1 MSTKVSQYMG
11 GLGID
16 TRDVLGAAANGTI
29 TIGDGSSTGSLFVG
43 NGVTINTGGATINNG
58 GLTANGQTVFGN
70 TESGANRVRIVTYAP
85 NNGVFNQIGDGT
97 FNTGGSY
104 HFARYLSAD
113 NIAVTMNT
121 ITYSMD
127 ITGNLEVGTNAT
139 NTVVVTGNVDISDN
153 VFVGTRISVGGNTN
167 PAATDVIIAEGN
179 VRITSGSLIFADGTT
194 QSSGSGVATFP
205 TGDYGLLD
213 AANSSTDAF
222 GQVTAGLTT
231 FDMLSSPT
239 GSVGTEDLGAL
250 T

>member
-11 GLGID
+11 GLGVD
-16 TRDVLGAAANGTI
+16 TRDILGVAANGTV
-29 TIGDGSSTGSLFVG
+29 TIGDGFSTGNLYVG
-43 NGVTINTGGATINNG
+43 SDTVLEG
-58 GLTANGQTVFGN
+58 GLSSNGQTVFGN

-85 NNGVFNQIGDGT
+85 TNAVFNQIGDGT

-127 ITGNLEVGTNAT
+127 ITGNLAVGTNAT
-139 NTVVVTGNVDISDN
+139 NTFVVTGNVDISDN

-179 VRITSGSLIFADGTT
+179 VRITSGSIIFPDGST
-194 QSSGSGVATFP
+194 QSSGSGIATFP

-213 AANSSTDAF
+213 SANSATDSF

-239 GSVGTEDLGAL
+239 GSIDGQDLGAL

>member
-16 TRDVLGAAANGTI
+16 TRDVLGAAANGTV
-29 TIGDGSSTGSLFVG
+29 TIGNSETTGKLFVG
-43 NGVTINTGGATINNG
+43 NGVTINNG
-58 GLTANGQTVFGN
+58 GFSSNGQSVFGN
-70 TESGANRVRIVTYAP
+70 TASGANRVRIITYPP
-85 NNGVFNQIGDGT
+85 NNSVFNQIGDGT

-121 ITYSMD
+121 LTYSM
-127 ITGNLEVGTNAT
+127 E
-139 NTVVVTGNVDISDN
+139 VTGNVEIGTNASNTLIVTGNADISDN
-153 VFVGTRISVGGNTN
+153 LFVAKTVAMGGNTN
-167 PAATDVIIAEGN
+167 PAATDVAVVAGN
-179 VRITSGSLIFADGTT
+179 LRITSGSIIFPDGST
-194 QSSGSGVATFP
+194 QSSGSGVAEFP

-213 AANSSTDAF
+213 AANAATDAF

-231 FDMLSSPT
+231 FDMLISPT

>member
-1 MSTKVSQYMG
+1 MG

-16 TRDVLGAAANGTI
+16 TRDVLGVAANATV
-29 TIGDGSSTGSLFVG
+29 TIGNGSTTGTLFAG
-43 NGVTINTGGATINNG
+43 NGVTINNG
-58 GLTANGQTVFGN
+58 GLTSNGQTVFGN

-167 PAATDVIIAEGN
+167 PAATDVIIANGN
-179 VRITSGSLIFADGTT
+179 VRLNAGSIIFPDGST
-194 QSSGSGVATFP
+194 QSSGSGIATFP

-213 AANSSTDAF
+213 ASNTSTDSF
-222 GQVTAGLTT
+222 GQVTGGLTQ
-231 FDMLSSPT
+231 FDMLTSPT

>member
-16 TRDVLGAAANGTI
+16 TRDVLGVAANATV
-29 TIGDGSSTGSLFVG
+29 TIGNGSTTGTLFAG
-43 NGVTINTGGATINNG
+43 NGVTINNG

-127 ITGNLEVGTNAT
+127 ITGNLEVGTNAS
-139 NTVVVTGNVDISDN
+139 NTLIVTGNADISDN
-153 VFVGTRISVGGNTN
+153 VFVGTRIAVGGNTN
-167 PAATDVIIAEGN
+167 PAATDVIVATGN
-179 VRITSGSLIFADGTT
+179 VRLTAGSIIFPDGST

-213 AANSSTDAF
+213 SANAATDAF

-231 FDMLSSPT
+231 FDMLTSPT
-239 GSVGTEDLGAL
+239 GSVSGQDLGAL

>member
-16 TRDVLGAAANGTI
+16 IRDVLGADANGTV
-29 TIGDGSSTGSLFVG
+29 TIGDGFSTGNLYVG
-43 NGVTINTGGATINNG
+43 QDTVLEGGV
-58 GLTANGQTVFGN
+58 TANGQAIFGN
-70 TESGANRVRIVTYAP
+70 TASGANRVRIVTYAP
-85 NNGVFNQIGDGT
+85 DNSVYNQIGDGT

-121 ITYSMD
+121 ITYSVD
-127 ITGNLEVGTNAT
+127 VTGNLSIGTNAS
-139 NTVVVTGNVDISDN
+139 NTLIVTGNADISDN
-153 VFVGTRISVGGNTN
+153 LFVAKTVAIGGNTN
-167 PAATDVIIAEGN
+167 PAATDVVVAEGN
-179 VRITSGSLIFADGTT
+179 IRITSGSLIFPDGST

-205 TGDYGLLD
+205 TGDFGLLD
-213 AANSSTDAF
+213 SANASTDAF

-231 FDMLSSPT
+231 FDMLVSPT
-239 GSVGTEDLGAL
+239 GSIGTEDLGAL

>member
-1 MSTKVSQYMG
+1 MSTKLSQYMG

-16 TRDVLGAAANGTI
+16 TRDVLGAAANGTV
-29 TIGDGSSTGSLFVG
+29 TIGNGSTTGTLFAG
-43 NGVTINTGGATINNG
+43 NGVTINNG
-58 GLTANGQTVFGN
+58 GLTSNGQTVFGN

-167 PAATDVIIAEGN
+167 PAATDVIIANGN
-179 VRITSGSLIFADGTT
+179 VRLTSGSIIFPDGST
-194 QSSGSGVATFP
+194 QSAGSGIATFP

-213 AANSSTDAF
+213 SANSSTDAF

-231 FDMLSSPT
+231 FDMLTAPV

>member
-1 MSTKVSQYMG
+1 MG

-16 TRDVLGAAANGTI
+16 TRDVLGAAANGTV
-29 TIGDGSSTGSLFVG
+29 TIGNGSTTGALFAG
-43 NGVTINTGGATINNG
+43 NGVTINNG

-121 ITYSMD
+121 VTYSMD
-127 ITGNLEVGTNAT
+127 ITGNLEIGTNAS
-139 NTVVVTGNVDISDN
+139 NTLIVTGNADISDN
-153 VFVGTRISVGGNTN
+153 VFVGTRISIGGNTN
-167 PAATDVIIAEGN
+167 PSADDVIISTGN
-179 VRITSGSLIFADGTT
+179 IRLTSGSIIFPDGST
-194 QSSGSGVATFP
+194 QSSGGSTAATFP
-205 TGDYGLLD
+205 SGDYGLLD
-213 AANSSTDAF
+213 AANTATDIF
-222 GQVTAGLTT
+222 GQDTAGLTI
-231 FDMLSSPT
+231 FDMRTSPT
-239 GSVGTEDLGAL
+239 GSVDGQDLGVL

>member
-16 TRDVLGAAANGTI
+16 TRDVLGAAANATV
-29 TIGDGSSTGSLFVG
+29 TLGDGSTTGQLVAG
-43 NGVTINTGGATINNG
+43 GGVTINNG

-85 NNGVFNQIGDGT
+85 TNSVYNQIGDGT

-127 ITGNLEVGTNAT
+127 VTGNLSVGTNAT

-153 VFVGTRISVGGNTN
+153 VFVGTRIAVGGNTN

-179 VRITSGSLIFADGTT
+179 IRITSGSIIFPDGST
-194 QSSGSGVATFP
+194 QSSGSGIATFP
-205 TGDYGLLD
+205 TGDFGLLD
-213 AANSSTDAF
+213 AANSASDAF
-222 GQVTAGLTT
+222 GQVTGGLTT
-231 FDMLSSPT
+231 FDMLVSPS
-239 GSVGTEDLGAL
+239 GSVSTEDLGAL

>member
-1 MSTKVSQYMG
+1 MG

-16 TRDVLGAAANGTI
+16 TRDVLGAAANATI
-29 TIGDGSSTGSLFVG
+29 TVGDGSSTGSLFVG
-43 NGVTINTGGATINNG
+43 NGVTINNGGATINNG

-167 PAATDVIIAEGN
+167 PAATDVIIANGN
-179 VRITSGSLIFADGTT
+179 VRLNAGSIIFPDGST

-213 AANSSTDAF
+213 AANSASDAF
-222 GQVTAGLTT
+222 GQVTGGLTS

-239 GSVGTEDLGAL
+239 GSVSGQDLGAL

>member
-1 MSTKVSQYMG
+1 MG

-16 TRDVLGAAANGTI
+16 TRDILGVAANATV
-29 TIGDGSSTGSLFVG
+29 TLGDGSTTGALFAG
-43 NGVTINTGGATINNG
+43 NGVTINNG
-58 GLTANGQTVFGN
+58 GLTSNGQTVFGN

-127 ITGNLEVGTNAT
+127 ITGNLEIGTNAS
-139 NTVVVTGNVDISDN
+139 NTLIVTGNADISDN

-167 PAATDVIIAEGN
+167 PAATDVIIANGN
-179 VRITSGSLIFADGTT
+179 VRLTTGSIIFPDGSA
-194 QSSGSGVATFP
+194 QSSGSGISTFP

-222 GQVTAGLTT
+222 NQITAGLTT
-231 FDMLSSPT
+231 FDMLTAPT

>member
-1 MSTKVSQYMG
+1 MG

-127 ITGNLEVGTNAT
+127 ITGNLEVGTNAA

-167 PAATDVIIAEGN
+167 PAATDVIIANGN
-179 VRITSGSLIFADGTT
+179 VRLNAGSIIFPDGST
-194 QSSGSGVATFP
+194 QSSGSGIATFP

-213 AANSSTDAF
+213 ASNTSTDSF
-222 GQVTAGLTT
+222 GQVTGGLTQ
-231 FDMLSSPT
+231 FDMLTSPT